1 VPSLYPGAIDSFS
14 AVSNGDTVD
23 PSLPNDH
30 SDSVVAVQS
39 TLGTNP
45 QGSFSTVADFLAA
58 LIQASDLQS
67 GALLYAADTGTV
79 NALAVSFS
87 PTPPSYT
94 AGQVF
99 WVLVGNTNTGACTIS
114 VNSQTAVSLTKNGSS
129 PLAAGDITA
138 GMLIPIAFNGTQFQ
152 TVLTNNSSG
161 STPECA
167 NTVNEFR
174 LSLVSG
180 TPIVGDDTIAAGTT
194 VYCTPYTGD
203 RIGLYDTSPGW
214 QVFTTTE
221 LSVDISGLSA
231 GVYDLFIYN
240 DSGTPTLEIGP
251 AWSTN
256 NSRSTD
262 LAIQDGVYV
271 NSSDAT
277 QRYLGSFYTNAG
289 GDSQYCYDN
298 LNGRVLYNAQNRV
311 PRLLTTNG
319 GATYI
324 SSGWGT
330 VLSAPFLQGL
340 LVESLSAW
348 GFALGEGDGVSV
360 AAEISLGLAS
370 DSSPDIYNSLAATIG
385 TSFLSCNFVRYLS
398 QVGLDAI
405 NLYFQAADG
414 ATTVNLLDDGM
425 SRNLTYVTGIV
436 WV

>member
-1 VPSLYPGAIDSFS
+1 VPSAYPGSIDSFT

-45 QGSFSTVADFLAA
+45 QGSFSTVSDYLNA
-58 LIQASDLQS
+58 LIQANSLQS
-67 GALLYAADTGTV
+67 GSLLYAADTGSV
-79 NALAVSFS
+79 NALAITIS

-99 WVLVGNTNTGACTIS
+99 YVLVGNTNTGACTIA
-114 VNSQTAVSLTKNGSS
+114 VNGQAAVSLVKNGAS

-138 GMLIPIAFNGTQFQ
+138 GMLIPLAFDGTNFQ
-152 TVLTNNSSG
+152 TFLTNSASAG
-161 STPECA
+161 TPECA

-174 LSLVSG
+174 LTLVSG
-180 TPIVGDDTIAAGTT
+180 TPIVADDTYAAGTT

-203 RIGLYDTSPGW
+203 RIALYDSVPGW
-214 QVFTTTE
+214 QVFTTAE
-221 LSVDISGLSA
+221 LSIDVSGLSA

-251 AWSTN
+251 AWSDN
-256 NSRSTD
+256 NTRSTD

-277 QRYLGSFYTNAG
+277 QRYLGTFYTAG
-289 GDSQYCYDN
+289 GSSSVYVTDN
-298 LNGRVLYNAQNRV
+298 LNGRVLYNAQNRI
-311 PRLLTTNG
+311 PRFFVANG
-319 GATYI
+319 NTFT
-324 SSGWGT
+324 SNSGWSSIFS
-330 VLSAPFLQGL
+330 VPFLQGL

-348 GFALGEGDGVSV
+348 GVALGQGDGSSV
-360 AAEISLGLAS
+360 AAEISLGLES
-370 DSSPDIYNSLAATIG
+370 NGNPDIYNSLAATIG
-385 TSFLSCNFVRYLS
+385 TSYLSCTFVRYLS
-398 QVGLDAI
+398 QVGLDGLA
-405 NLYFQAADG
+405 LYFQSADG

-425 SRNLTYVTGIV
+425 GRSLSYVTGIV